1 MTASQED
8 SRSIT
13 AGEADAG
20 ERLDRWMAA
29 QWPELS
35 RSRCKALIEGGALAV
50 NGETLADP
58 SAKVREGHIY
68 TLTMPALEPAVPKPE
83 NIPLDILH
91 EDDDLIVINKPAG
104 LTVHPGAGA
113 WTGTLVHALLYHCKG
128 SLSGIGGVER
138 PGIVHRIDKDTSGV
152 LVVAKNDVAHRYLS
166 KQFAKHTVER
176 AYLAFTRGAPRPRE
190 GEIATRIARS
200 TRDRLK
206 MAVLKWE
213 SAAGKEAITHYQ
225 VLETYGQEAKAPI
238 GTPLAA
244 LVECRLE
251 TGRTHQIRVHMEH
264 LGHALIGDRIY
275 GPQRTSQL
283 KGIPDLP
290 EIKALGRQAL
300 HASVLGFVHPSTR
313 EEMVFE
319 TELPADLQ
327 NLHAALKRV

>member
-1 MTASQED
+1 MSGSETRQIE
-8 SRSIT
+8 
-13 AGEADAG
+13 AGAEAAG
-20 ERLDRWMAA
+20 ERLDRWLAA

-35 RSRCKALIEGGALAV
+35 RSRCKALIEGGAV
-50 NGETLADP
+50 TLAGAELTDP
-58 SAKVREGHIY
+58 AAKVREGHVY
-68 TLTMPALEPAVPKPE
+68 TLIMPALEPAIPQAE

-113 WTGTLVHALLYHCKG
+113 WSGTLVHALLYHCKDT
-128 SLSGIGGVER
+128 LSGIGGVER
-138 PGIVHRIDKDTSGV
+138 PGIVHRLDKDTSGV
-152 LVVAKNDVAHRYLS
+152 LVVAKNDKAHHYLS
-166 KQFAKHTVER
+166 KQFSKHSVER
-176 AYLAFTRGAPRPRE
+176 AYTAFTRGAPRPRE
-190 GEIATRIARS
+190 GEVATRIARS
-200 TRDRLK
+200 TRDRMK
-206 MAVLKWE
+206 MAILKWE

-275 GPQRTSQL
+275 GPQRTNQL
-283 KGIPDLP
+283 KGMPDLP

-300 HASVLGFVHPSTR
+300 HASVLGFVHPTTR
-313 EEMVFE
+313 EDMVFE
-319 TELPADLQ
+319 TPLPDDLVA
-327 NLHAALKRV
+327 LHTALKAL

>member
-1 MTASQED
+1 MTAPDIRQTE
-8 SRSIT
+8 
-13 AGEADAG
+13 AGPDDAG

-29 QWPELS
+29 QWPDLS
-35 RSRCKALIEGGALAV
+35 RSRCKALIEAGALTLGDAAV
-50 NGETLADP
+50 TDP
-58 SAKVREGHIY
+58 SAKVREGGVY
-68 TLTMPALEPAVPKPE
+68 TLVTPPLEPAVPEPE

-113 WTGTLVHALLYHCKG
+113 WTGTLVHALLYHCKD

-152 LVVAKNDVAHRYLS
+152 LVVAKNDLAHRYLS

-190 GEIATRIARS
+190 GEVATRIARS

-206 MAVLKWE
+206 MAVLNWE
-213 SAAGKEAITHYQ
+213 SVNGKEAITHYQ
-225 VLETYGQEAKAPI
+225 VQEIYGQEAKAPI

-319 TELPADLQ
+319 TPLPDDLKV
-327 NLHAALKRV
+327 LHAALKGL

>member
-1 MTASQED
+1 MSDQDIHETV
-8 SRSIT
+8 
-13 AGEADAG
+13 AGPDDAG

-35 RSRCKALIEGGALAV
+35 RSRCKALVEGGALALD
-50 NGETLADP
+50 GAALTDP
-58 SAKVREGHIY
+58 SAKVREGGRY
-68 TLTMPALEPAVPKPE
+68 TLVMPALQPAIPKPE

-113 WTGTLVHALLYHCKG
+113 WTGTLVHALLYHCKD

-152 LVVAKNDVAHRYLS
+152 LVVAKNDLAHRYLS
-166 KQFAKHTVER
+166 KQFARHSVER

-190 GEIATRIARS
+190 GVVETRLARS
-200 TRDRLK
+200 ARDRVK

-213 SAAGKEAITHYQ
+213 SEAGKEAITHYQ
-225 VLETYGQEAKAPI
+225 VQETYGQEAKAPI

-264 LGHALIGDRIY
+264 LGHALIGDRLY

-283 KGIPDLP
+283 KGVPDLP
-290 EIKALGRQAL
+290 EIRTLGRQAL
-300 HASVLGFVHPSTR
+300 HAAVLGFVHPTTR

-319 TELPADLQ
+319 TPLPDDLTA
-327 NLHAALKRV
+327 LHSALKAL